1 MSDDL
6 LWLPQALTRYVQATG
21 DHTVLEE
28 QVPFL
33 EGPLLEPEQEDAYFA
48 PPATADT
55 ATVYEHAARA
65 LDHSLQVGAHGLP
78 LMGTGDWNDGMNA
91 VGPLGKG
98 ESVWLA
104 WFLVQLVRNWAPVA
118 RARGEQARAQR
129 WELAADGWQA
139 ALAGPAWD
147 GQWYARAFFDDGS
160 PLGSHTLQE
169 CRIDL
174 IAQAWAVLSQAAPP
188 ERAAQA
194 MQAAHHELTD
204 PALGLIKLLAPPL
217 QHQVPSAGYIQSYP
231 PGVRE
236 NGGQYSHAGVWA
248 LMAMAQLHRE
258 AGSDLPYRY
267 FCDLSPAHRSADP
280 VQGACLWLG
289 ALCHGRRRLRRATLC
304 RPGRVELVHRLGR
317 VDVPGGHRVDFRAG
331 VRAASGCVSG
341 RVFPAHW
348 DQAHMQLQLPDCV
361 LEVRFAKPL
370 VEETHMVSVRRV
382 TTLVVG
388 EWLNYAA
395 LRGVH
400 RVELQ
405 MPAHQQFDSV
415 PTSGP
420 VRTTV

>member
-1 MSDDL
+1 
-6 LWLPQALTRYVQATG
+6 
-21 DHTVLEE
+21 
-28 QVPFL
+28 
-33 EGPLLEPEQEDAYFA
+33 
-48 PPATADT
+48 
-55 ATVYEHAARA
+55 VYEHAARA

-78 LMGTGDWNDGMNA
+78 LIGTGDWNDGMNA

-129 WELAADGWQA
+129 WVLAADGWQA

-194 MQAAHHELTD
+194 MQAAHDELTD

-217 QHQVPSAGYIQSYP
+217 QHQMPSAGYIQSYP

-280 VQGACLWLG
+280 VQGPVYGLEPYAMAGDVYG
-289 ALCHGRRRLRRATLC
+289 APPYAGR
-304 RPGRVELVHRLGR
+304 
-317 VDVPGGHRVDFRAG
+317 GGWSWYTGSAAWMY
-331 VRAASGCVSG
+331 RAATESIFGLEFGPQRLCF
-341 RVFPAHW
+341 RPCFPAHW
-348 DQAHMQLQLPDCV
+348 DQAHMQLRLPDCV

-382 TTLVVG
+382 TTLAIG
-388 EWLNYAA
+388 EWLDYAA

-405 MPAHQQFDSV
+405 MPAHRQFDSV
-415 PTSGP
+415 PTSGA